1 MLPFDS
7 NKIHAVVG
15 PHPAVVGGK
24 LLLVVE
30 EELPLPELHFL
41 LSILTRA
48 RTTEARI

>member
-15 PHPAVVGGK
+15 PHPQPSV
-24 LLLVVE
+24 LVVE

-41 LSILTRA
+41 LSILTRG
-48 RTTEARI
+48 RTTEARIQ